1 MIAPIDTVSTSIAVI
16 VSLMMLAGSIVLLIY
31 MSIRN
36 RFRWVLLLVGLSV
49 LQNIAATM
57 MFISE
62 YMQRDEEFESK
73 NKVMVPLMNSLFT
86 SLFYFSNNLIYWLY
100 SFKQWAISYHLP

>member
-16 VSLMMLAGSIVLLIY
+16 VSLIMLVGSIMLLIY

-36 RFRWVLLLVGLSV
+36 RFRWVLLLVGFSV

-62 YMQRDEEFESK
+62 YMQRDE
-73 NKVMVPLMNSLFT
+73 
-86 SLFYFSNNLIYWLY
+86 
-100 SFKQWAISYHLP
+100 

>member
-1 MIAPIDTVSTSIAVI
+1 MISPIDTVSTSIAVI
-16 VSLMMLAGSIVLLIY
+16 VSLIMLVGSIMLLIY

-36 RFRWVLLLVGLSV
+36 RFRWVLLLVGFSV

-62 YMQRDEEFESK
+62 YMQRDE
-73 NKVMVPLMNSLFT
+73 
-86 SLFYFSNNLIYWLY
+86 
-100 SFKQWAISYHLP
+100 